1 MCTPLHKKN
10 NKVYP
15 LRGSEEYPL
24 QGSEG
29 YPTIHAYPRRGF
41 RGYPIKCGTK
51 NIQHIPINNDLIYP
65 IKIIKVNDKI

>member
-15 LRGSEEYPL
+15 LRGSEEYPI
-24 QGSEG
+24 
-29 YPTIHAYPRRGF
+29 IHAYPLRGSI
-41 RGYPIKCGTK
+41 GYPIKCGTK
-51 NIQHIPINNDLIYP
+51 DIQHIPINNDLIYP

>member
-15 LRGSEEYPL
+15 LRRSEEYPI
-24 QGSEG
+24 
-29 YPTIHAYPRRGF
+29 IHA
-41 RGYPIKCGTK
+41 YPIKCGTK
-51 NIQHIPINNDLIYP
+51 DIQHIPINNDLIYP